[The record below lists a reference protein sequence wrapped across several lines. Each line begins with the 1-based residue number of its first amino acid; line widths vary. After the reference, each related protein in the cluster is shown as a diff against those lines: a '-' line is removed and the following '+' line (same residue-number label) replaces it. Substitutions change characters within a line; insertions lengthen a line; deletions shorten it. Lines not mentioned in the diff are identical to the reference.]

1 MKNNY
6 LISTGGSGGHVVPAT
21 IFYEHL
27 YNKANLIMTTDK
39 RGLKYLNNNEYKFNI
54 INTPKLS
61 NILLLPF
68 NFIIILFLIIKSF
81 FLMKKEK
88 IQKII
93 STGGYM
99 SLPLIFAAKI
109 MNLDIYLIEPNQI
122 IGRANR
128 FFLKSCTKI
137 FCYTDKIKNFP
148 KEHINK
154 IVVINPLVKK
164 KFYDLTL
171 KDKNN
176 DKFNILIVGGSQG
189 AKIFD
194 EKLKTSL
201 VKISKKL
208 PIRVFQ
214 QSNESNIQKLAD
226 YYSKYGIE
234 NKIFSFEKNSISIFQ
249 NANLCITRAG
259 ASTLA
264 ELSILNIPF
273 LAVPLPSSK
282 DNHQFEN
289 ANYYK
294 NNGCCWILEQKF
306 FNEKIEEFLENIINN
321 KSDYIKKKEN
331 LKKLNYLNNWI
342 NVNQKILKNLNEY

>member
-6 LISTGGSGGHVVPAT
+6 LITTGGSGGHVVPAT

-27 YNKANLIMTTDK
+27 YNKVNLIMTTDK
-39 RGLKYLNNNEYKFNI
+39 RGLKYLNNDEYKFNI

-148 KEHINK
+148 KEYMNK
-154 IVVINPLVKK
+154 VVVINPLVKK
-164 KFYDLTL
+164 KFYDLNL
-171 KDKNN
+171 KDKDN

-201 VKISKKL
+201 VKISKKF
-208 PIRVFQ
+208 PIRIFQ

-321 KSDYIKKKEN
+321 KSDYIKKKGN
-331 LKKLNYLNNWI
+331 LKKLNYLNKWI

>member
-1 MKNNY
+1 
-6 LISTGGSGGHVVPAT
+6 
-21 IFYEHL
+21 
-27 YNKANLIMTTDK
+27 
-39 RGLKYLNNNEYKFNI
+39 
-54 INTPKLS
+54 
-61 NILLLPF
+61 
-68 NFIIILFLIIKSF
+68 
-81 FLMKKEK
+81 MKKEK

-148 KEHINK
+148 KEYMNK
-154 IVVINPLVKK
+154 VVVINPLVKK

-171 KDKNN
+171 KVKDN

-201 VKISKKL
+201 VKISKKF
-208 PIRVFQ
+208 PIRIFQ

>member
-6 LISTGGSGGHVVPAT
+6 LITTGGSGGHVVPAT

-27 YNKANLIMTTDK
+27 YNKVNLIMTTDK

-68 NFIIILFLIIKSF
+68 NFFIILFLIIKSF

-148 KEHINK
+148 KEYMNK
-154 IVVINPLVKK
+154 VVVINPLVKK

-171 KDKNN
+171 KDKDN

-201 VKISKKL
+201 VKISKKF
-208 PIRVFQ
+208 PIRIFQ

>member
-1 MKNNY
+1 
-6 LISTGGSGGHVVPAT
+6 
-21 IFYEHL
+21 
-27 YNKANLIMTTDK
+27 
-39 RGLKYLNNNEYKFNI
+39 
-54 INTPKLS
+54 
-61 NILLLPF
+61 
-68 NFIIILFLIIKSF
+68 
-81 FLMKKEK
+81 
-88 IQKII
+88 
-93 STGGYM
+93 M

-148 KEHINK
+148 KEYMNK
-154 IVVINPLVKK
+154 VVVINPLVKK

-171 KDKNN
+171 KDKDN

>member
-6 LISTGGSGGHVVPAT
+6 LITTGGSGGHVVPAT

-27 YNKANLIMTTDK
+27 YNKVNLIMTTDK

-148 KEHINK
+148 KEYMNK
-154 IVVINPLVKK
+154 VVVINPLVKK

-171 KDKNN
+171 KDKDN

-201 VKISKKL
+201 VNISKKF
-208 PIRVFQ
+208 PIRIFQ

>member
-1 MKNNY
+1 M
-6 LISTGGSGGHVVPAT
+6 
-21 IFYEHL
+21 
-27 YNKANLIMTTDK
+27 NK
-39 RGLKYLNNNEYKFNI
+39 
-54 INTPKLS
+54 KLS
-61 NILLLPF
+61 
-68 NFIIILFLIIKSF
+68 
-81 FLMKKEK
+81 
-88 IQKII
+88 
-93 STGGYM
+93 
-99 SLPLIFAAKI
+99 
-109 MNLDIYLIEPNQI
+109 
-122 IGRANR
+122 
-128 FFLKSCTKI
+128 
-137 FCYTDKIKNFP
+137 
-148 KEHINK
+148 
-154 IVVINPLVKK
+154 
-164 KFYDLTL
+164 
-171 KDKNN
+171 
-176 DKFNILIVGGSQG
+176 
-189 AKIFD
+189 
-194 EKLKTSL
+194 
-201 VKISKKL
+201 
-208 PIRVFQ
+208 IRIFQ

>member
-6 LISTGGSGGHVVPAT
+6 LITTGGSGGHVVPAT
-21 IFYEHL
+21 IFYDHL
-27 YNKANLIMTTDK
+27 YNKVNLIMTTDK
-39 RGLKYLNNNEYKFNI
+39 RGLKYLNNEYKFNI

-61 NILLLPF
+61 NIFLLPY

-154 IVVINPLVKK
+154 IVVIDPLVKK

-214 QSNESNIQKLAD
+214 QSNENNIQKLAD

>member
-27 YNKANLIMTTDK
+27 YNKANLIMTIDK

-54 INTPKLS
+54 IDTPKLS

-148 KEHINK
+148 QEHINK

-171 KDKNN
+171 KDKDN

-201 VKISKKL
+201 VKISKKF
-208 PIRVFQ
+208 PIRIFQ
-214 QSNESNIQKLAD
+214 QSNESNIQKLAE